1 MNDTSS
7 SDELKIDKR
16 RMRRSFERAAAT
28 YDHVA
33 VLQRTVAERMAERLQ
48 FVKFTPSLMLDAGCG
63 TGYARKLLRDRYRE
77 ARLVELD
84 IALGMLRVACGAQPW
99 WRKLLPGGNGGVDY
113 VCGDLDALPL
123 QSGCVDMVWSN
134 LTLQWCN
141 DLDATF
147 AGVRRV
153 LAPNGLFMFS
163 TLGPDTLRELRQA
176 FGAVDGYTHVSR
188 FQDMHDIGDALARA
202 GFAEPVMD
210 MEHFTLTYDDVA
222 GLMRDLKALGAHNA
236 TQGRRHG
243 LAGKT
248 AWRRMESAY
257 EQLRRDGRLPAT
269 YEVVYGHAWA
279 PANLPDG
286 RQVVQM
292 PQSRKRREG

>member
-1 MNDTSS
+1 MNEALPADQ
-7 SDELKIDKR
+7 LRIDKQ

-33 VLQRTVAERMAERLQ
+33 VLQRTVAARMAERLQ
-48 FVKFTPSLMLDAGCG
+48 FVKFTPSLVLDAGCG

-77 ARLVELD
+77 ARLIELD
-84 IALGMLRVACGAQPW
+84 IALGMLRVARGARPW
-99 WRKLLPGGNGGVDY
+99 WRKLLPGDSAGVDY

-123 QSGCVDMVWSN
+123 PSACVDLVWSN
-134 LTLQWCN
+134 LALQWCN
-141 DLDATF
+141 DLDVTF

-163 TLGPDTLRELRQA
+163 TFGPDTLRELRQA

-257 EQLRRDGRLPAT
+257 EQLRRDGKLPAT

-279 PANLPDG
+279 PASLPDG

-292 PQSRKRREG
+292 PLSRKRKDR

>member
-1 MNDTSS
+1 
-7 SDELKIDKR
+7 
-16 RMRRSFERAAAT
+16 
-28 YDHVA
+28 

-48 FVKFTPSLMLDAGCG
+48 FVKFTPTLMLDAGCG
-63 TGYARKLLRDRYRE
+63 TGYARKLLCDRYPQ
-77 ARLVELD
+77 AHLIELD
-84 IALGMLRVACGAQPW
+84 IALGMLRVARGTQPW
-99 WRKLLPGGNGGVDY
+99 WRKLMSGASGSVGY

-123 QSGCVDMVWSN
+123 QSACADMVWSN
-134 LTLQWCN
+134 LAVQWCN
-141 DLDATF
+141 DLDETV
-147 AGVRRV
+147 AGVRRI

-163 TLGPDTLRELRQA
+163 TFGPDTLRELREA

-257 EQLRRDGRLPAT
+257 EQLRRDGKLPAT

-279 PANLPDG
+279 PNQLPDG
-286 RQVVQM
+286 RQVVNM
-292 PQSRKRREG
+292 PQSRKGSDR